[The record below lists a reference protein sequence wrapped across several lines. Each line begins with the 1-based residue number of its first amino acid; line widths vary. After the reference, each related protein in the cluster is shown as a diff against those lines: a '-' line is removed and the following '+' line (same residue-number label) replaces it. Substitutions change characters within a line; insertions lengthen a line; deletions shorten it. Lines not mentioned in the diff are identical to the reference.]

1 MRQGPARVIPV
12 RSWVMAHSW
21 PAHGQSS
28 VVLDHDAIQHE
39 NLLLRDLVTVYQRLT
54 GLALQNADVSTVAR
68 LVAQRISATV
78 AVVSRGLEVAAVAGP
93 DAADGS
99 AAEDSA
105 AEDSA
110 ARSVRDH
117 LASPRL
123 CAVLRTTG
131 QTRRSLR
138 LPDVGGGVPVIVVPI
153 LVADDVPAYLITFG
167 GAEQGPGGDLNLL
180 VAEHAATICGVM
192 LGRERVVAAAARQV
206 RDDLVEGLLLGSGR
220 DNGEVTRWARHLG
233 YDPSLEHRVL
243 AIALDTSA
251 AARSAES
258 AAALWERAAVAVEQ
272 YFAIRLAEAIT
283 SARADEVIIVM
294 PEGQAQQPGGSQAA
308 HLAEGCVARMRDLFP
323 DAVVTIGIGGACREP
338 GDIARSYGQA
348 RRTIDALLRL
358 GRHGQVVAFEE
369 LGIHRLLLQ
378 VPDLLELRSFA
389 AEVLGKL
396 SEADRQR
403 GSEFLATLSCYFREN
418 GSPQRTAQSLHV
430 HPNTVTYRLRR
441 IRAITGLQLDTYRDR
456 LMAQVALEI
465 LNALGTDRDGLSPD
479 PTRSPP

>member
-1 MRQGPARVIPV
+1 
-12 RSWVMAHSW
+12 MAHSR
-21 PAHGQSS
+21 PPGGQPS

-39 NLLLRDLVTVYQRLT
+39 NLLLRELVTVYQRLT
-54 GLALQNADVSTVAR
+54 GLALQNADTATVAR
-68 LVAQRISATV
+68 LLAQRTSATV
-78 AVVSRGLEVAAVAGP
+78 AVVSRGLELIAVAGP
-93 DAADGS
+93 EDAPDRAPADEG
-99 AAEDSA
+99 AAGF
-105 AEDSA
+105 
-110 ARSVRDH
+110 VRDH

-123 CAVLRTTG
+123 GAVLRSTG
-131 QTRRSLR
+131 QTRRALR

-167 GAEQGPGGDLNLL
+167 GSEEGPGGDLNLL

-206 RDDLVEGLLLGSGR
+206 RDDLVEGLLLGGGR

-233 YDPSLEHRVL
+233 YDPAVDHRVL
-243 AIALDTSA
+243 AVALDTSA

-258 AAALWERAAVAVEQ
+258 AAAAWQRAAVAVEQ
-272 YFAIRLAEAIT
+272 YFTLRLAETIT
-283 SARADEVIIVM
+283 SIRADEVVVVLAD
-294 PEGQAQQPGGSQAA
+294 GQPPGSQ
-308 HLAEGCVARMRDLFP
+308 HLAEGCVARMRDLFG

-338 GDIARSYGQA
+338 AEIARSYGQA
-348 RRTIDALLRL
+348 RRTIDALARL
-358 GRHGQVVAFEE
+358 GRQGEVVAFEE

-378 VPDLLELRSFA
+378 VPDLLELRAFA
-389 AEVLGKL
+389 TEVLGPL
-396 SEADRQR
+396 SAADRQR
-403 GSEFLATLSCYFREN
+403 GTEFLATLSCYFREN

-465 LNALGTDRDGLSPD
+465 YHALGTDPLAPELSP
-479 PTRSPP
+479 S